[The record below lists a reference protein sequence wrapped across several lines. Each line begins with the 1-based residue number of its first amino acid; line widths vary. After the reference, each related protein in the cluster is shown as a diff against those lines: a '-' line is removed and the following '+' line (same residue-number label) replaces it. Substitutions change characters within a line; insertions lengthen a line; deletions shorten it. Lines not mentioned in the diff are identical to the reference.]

1 MKESELVKKAQK
13 GDSDAFCELYNLYKN
28 RLYKYAYYRLSNT
41 NDAEDAVMDC
51 VLSAYSQIH
60 KLKKADAFPSWIFK
74 ILHSSCIKYI
84 DLQAKSR
91 ANSDFEDM
99 KNDVSLS
106 DSQSDLSLDLKN
118 ALSLLNNDEKD
129 IVLLCAVAGFTS
141 KECSKIIGLKP
152 SSVRSKLSRS
162 LAKMRNYLE

>member
-28 RLYKYAYYRLSNT
+28 RLYKYAYYRLSNA

-60 KLKKADAFPSWIFK
+60 KLKKADAFSSWIFK

-84 DLQAKSR
+84 DLQA
-91 ANSDFEDM
+91 
-99 KNDVSLS
+99 LS

-118 ALSLLNNDEKD
+118 ALNLLNNDEKD

>member
-1 MKESELVKKAQK
+1 M
-13 GDSDAFCELYNLYKN
+13 
-28 RLYKYAYYRLSNT
+28 
-41 NDAEDAVMDC
+41 
-51 VLSAYSQIH
+51 
-60 KLKKADAFPSWIFK
+60 
-74 ILHSSCIKYI
+74 
-84 DLQAKSR
+84 QAKSR

-118 ALSLLNNDEKD
+118 ALNLLNNDEKD

-141 KECSKIIGLKP
+141 KECSKKIGLKP

>member
-1 MKESELVKKAQK
+1 M
-13 GDSDAFCELYNLYKN
+13 
-28 RLYKYAYYRLSNT
+28 
-41 NDAEDAVMDC
+41 
-51 VLSAYSQIH
+51 
-60 KLKKADAFPSWIFK
+60 
-74 ILHSSCIKYI
+74 HSSCIKYI

-118 ALSLLNNDEKD
+118 ALNLLNNDEKD

>member
-1 MKESELVKKAQK
+1 
-13 GDSDAFCELYNLYKN
+13 
-28 RLYKYAYYRLSNT
+28 
-41 NDAEDAVMDC
+41 
-51 VLSAYSQIH
+51 
-60 KLKKADAFPSWIFK
+60 
-74 ILHSSCIKYI
+74 
-84 DLQAKSR
+84 
-91 ANSDFEDM
+91 M

-118 ALSLLNNDEKD
+118 ALNLLNNDEKD

-141 KECSKIIGLKP
+141 KECSKKIGLKP

>member
-13 GDSDAFCELYNLYKN
+13 GDSNAFCELYNLYKN
-28 RLYKYAYYRLSNT
+28 RLYKYAYYRLSNA

-91 ANSDFEDM
+91 ANSDFEDI

-118 ALSLLNNDEKD
+118 ALICLIMMKRILYCFVPWQ
-129 IVLLCAVAGFTS
+129 VLQ
-141 KECSKIIGLKP
+141 
-152 SSVRSKLSRS
+152 VRNVQK
-162 LAKMRNYLE
+162 